1 MKRQTQL
8 LAKKKA
14 HKWVRVKLKCP
25 SLTCLQIALAFE
37 GIAHKLHETTVYIC
51 STVASLNTSYT
62 KKFKIKITT
71 FHDVKVKKYH
81 DKSDVQNIVVIL
93 HHSSDIVLNF
103 SFPKKV
109 Y

>member
-1 MKRQTQL
+1 MKRQTDTKL
-8 LAKKKA
+8 LKAKKK
-14 HKWVRVKLKCP
+14 KKTINESVKLKCP

-71 FHDVKVKKYH
+71 FHEVKVKKKH
-81 DKSDVQNIVVIL
+81 NKSDVQNIVVIIA
-93 HHSSDIVLNF
+93 S
-103 SFPKKV
+103 
-109 Y
+109 